1 MGMTTSKR
9 LGLLQALSWTL
20 FERVTFDRTRV
31 TSVDWSAYPIL
42 RFGDVPH
49 SIEVHIIDRPGDG
62 FFGVAEAAQRPSGA
76 ALANAIRT
84 RQVCAYTKFR
94 SRLSASGKRW
104 DCNDDLHFWSPTQR
118 RAQCAAFV
126 ATGLYNKRAAFPSQ

>member
-1 MGMTTSKR
+1 
-9 LGLLQALSWTL
+9 LLQALSWTL

-62 FFGVAEAAQRPSGA
+62 FFGVAEAAQRPVRCGSRQRYPQRDRFALIRTSVHGSAHQGSDGIATMTFTSGA
-76 ALANAIRT
+76 LRN
-84 RQVCAYTKFR
+84 V
-94 SRLSASGKRW
+94 
-104 DCNDDLHFWSPTQR
+104 
-118 RAQCAAFV
+118 V
-126 ATGLYNKRAAFPSQ
+126 PSVPPL